1 MLRTEEEI
9 VVVVVVGC
17 GGSGGGGGGRGSQ
30 DNMLLR
36 TACNLYSGL
45 LLYQIRDH
53 AFHETLKKGLI
64 TRPVRKAS
72 IQLVL
77 LTSGLSQPIHEQCEL
92 VGRGDSWEVLEPK
105 GTYSYVFVTQCIS

>member
-9 VVVVVVGC
+9 VVVVVVGG

-36 TACNLYSGL
+36 TACNLCSGL
-45 LLYQIRDH
+45 LLYQIRDR
-53 AFHETLKKGLI
+53 AFHETLKQGLI
-64 TRPVRKAS
+64 TRSVRKAG

-77 LTSGLSQPIHEQCEL
+77 LTSGLSQPIH
-92 VGRGDSWEVLEPK
+92 D
-105 GTYSYVFVTQCIS
+105 

>member
-36 TACNLYSGL
+36 TACNLCSGL
-45 LLYQIRDH
+45 LLYQIRDR
-53 AFHETLKKGLI
+53 AFHETLKQGLI
-64 TRPVRKAS
+64 TRSVRKAG

-77 LTSGLSQPIHEQCEL
+77 LTSGLSQPIH
-92 VGRGDSWEVLEPK
+92 D
-105 GTYSYVFVTQCIS
+105 